1 MSPVDPISPT
11 SPMDISPITPIAMIM
26 DRNLDVPVTPVISP
40 SLHLPKLVT
49 SFQNSATAE
58 TLKRMSMQFQL
69 ITPSPLSLRE
79 TPLTAVQRRCS
90 APWHKRSDGISTDHV
105 SSQQT
110 TPISPMSGL
119 TSTNSRTPRDNGLPL
134 VSPSLR
140 RHVPSLQR
148 QNANEGL
155 ESMQS
160 PVIEQVVCLP
170 LRLNARPS
178 ASALRTSSVT
188 AAHAVEQLSTE
199 FQSTIYR
206 HILPKPNAVL
216 TSNASHMTARVR
228 PRSPIHKRRTHRRH
242 LSTSLPTR
250 IVVHRPQTPQQKH
263 LQASVAH
270 LASQLVP
277 LISVRTGQAHPGF
290 PKSLLQYH
298 LLTHDQLDD
307 LARWYH
313 QTIDAGEE
321 RWMYP
326 CPIAWDKVWC
336 DSSSSSTSITENV
349 SRRQLV
355 DLDTKRRRWGRFI
368 GLKGCDSP
376 VEEQQES
383 LTERME
389 REWRAAL
396 RKAEEEQRVREKLWG
411 RRW

>member
-11 SPMDISPITPIAMIM
+11 SPMDISPITPLAVMM
-26 DRNLDVPVTPVISP
+26 NRDFRTPATPVISP
-40 SLHLPKLVT
+40 SVHLPKLVT
-49 SFQNSATAE
+49 SFQNSTTAE

-69 ITPSPLSLRE
+69 PTPSPLSLRE

-90 APWHKRSDGISTDHV
+90 VPWHKRADAMSKEHT
-105 SSQQT
+105 SSQRVSPT
-110 TPISPMSGL
+110 SPMSGL
-119 TSTNSRTPRDNGLPL
+119 TPTNPAAPQDPGLPL
-134 VSPSLR
+134 LSPALR
-140 RHVPSLQR
+140 RRVPSLQR
-148 QNANEGL
+148 RNANEGL
-155 ESMQS
+155 EGMQS
-160 PVIEQVVCLP
+160 PIIEQVVCLP

-178 ASALRTSSVT
+178 ASALRTST
-188 AAHAVEQLSTE
+188 ETQAHAVEQLSTE
-199 FQSTIYR
+199 FQSTTHR
-206 HILPKPNAVL
+206 HILPKPSAVL
-216 TSNASHMTARVR
+216 PSNASLTTARVR
-228 PRSPIHKRRTHRRH
+228 PRSPIHKRRSHRRH

-250 IVVHRPQTPQQKH
+250 VIVHRPQTPQQKH

-298 LLTHDQLDD
+298 LLTHEQLDD

-326 CPIAWDKVWC
+326 CPIAWGKVWC
-336 DSSSSSTSITENV
+336 GSSSSSTANTESV

-368 GLKGCDSP
+368 GLTGCESP
-376 VEEQQES
+376 VEEPHES
-383 LTERME
+383 ITERME

-396 RKAEEEQRVREKLWG
+396 RRAEEEQRVREKLWG